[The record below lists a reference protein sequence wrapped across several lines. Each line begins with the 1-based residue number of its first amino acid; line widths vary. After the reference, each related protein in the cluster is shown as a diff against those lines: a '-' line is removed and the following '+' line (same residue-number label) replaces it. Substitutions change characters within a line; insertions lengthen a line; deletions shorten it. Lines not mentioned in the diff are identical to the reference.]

1 MAASEGEAGND
12 AVARRLDEAAALLE
26 AQEADRFR
34 VRAYRRA
41 AAQIRGLDR
50 PVAEIL
56 RGEGRP
62 GLTAVPGIGDS
73 IARAVSEMVETGRW
87 ALLERLR
94 GGSAP
99 ESLFATLPGIG
110 PGRAAE
116 IHDALHVDTLEALE
130 IAAHD
135 GRLESVDGIGP
146 KTAAAIRDVL
156 ATRLRRRRSA
166 RPDPAGDEPG
176 VALLLEID
184 RLYRA
189 RAAEGALPKIAPRR
203 FNPEGRAWLPIL
215 HAEREGWSVTA
226 VFSNTA
232 LAHRLGRTDDW
243 VVVYFERDG
252 APEGQRTVVTERRGP
267 LAGRRVVR
275 GREAECRALAEGGP
289 EPRARRKRA

>member
-1 MAASEGEAGND
+1 MAATEGETGNQ

-41 AAQIRGLDR
+41 AAQIRGLGR

-56 RGEGRP
+56 RERGRE
-62 GLTAVPGIGDS
+62 GLTAIPGIGDS
-73 IARAVSEMVETGRW
+73 IARAIAEMVGSGRW

-99 ESLFATLPGIG
+99 EALFATLPGIG
-110 PGRAAE
+110 PKRAAA

-156 ATRLRRRRSA
+156 ATRLGRRRSA
-166 RPDPAGDEPG
+166 RPQAPEDEPP

-184 RLYRA
+184 RLYRT
-189 RAAEGALPKIAPRR
+189 RAAEGTLAKIAPRR
-203 FNPEGRAWLPIL
+203 FNPESRAWLPIL
-215 HAEREGWSVTA
+215 HAERQGWSFTA

-275 GREAECRALAEGGP
+275 GREAECRAHAEAEP
-289 EPRARRKRA
+289 ESGARRKRA